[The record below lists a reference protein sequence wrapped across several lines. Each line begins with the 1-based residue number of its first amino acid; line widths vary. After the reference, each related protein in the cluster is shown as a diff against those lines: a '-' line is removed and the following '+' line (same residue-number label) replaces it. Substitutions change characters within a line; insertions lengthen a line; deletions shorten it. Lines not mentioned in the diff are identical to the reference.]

1 MRRLRDHQSWCLF
14 DPVDV
19 PLLLSTYGQEFA
31 DAYETYEK
39 TVTPLERTSTMDI
52 WTAICRAQQESGT
65 PFIMFPDAINSEY
78 NSRLCYATTTEGPL
92 FSEEQP
98 EPSRYHPQ
106 LQSMHRDSPVLGRDT
121 DGDMHTCICRR
132 RSLRP
137 TRS

>member
-98 EPSRYHPQ
+98 EPSWHHSQ
-106 LQSMHRDSPVLGRDT
+106 LQPMH
-121 DGDMHTCICRR
+121 
-132 RSLRP
+132 
-137 TRS
+137 